1 MPSSA
6 VRTFTDPDQYAA
18 SIRGGE
24 VELTVAARGN
34 FHAKLIRIDL
44 HCLWMQR
51 FADNLPRII
60 HSAHVPG
67 RASVKFRTAPGPS
80 FFAASLEIHST
91 NLVRHSPADNY
102 HQRSS
107 GSVHFGT
114 MSLPV
119 EDMAALGETMAGA
132 DLTPPR
138 DTMLIT
144 PPPSA
149 MAKLQRLHAAAGN
162 LAETAPEILA
172 NADAARGLE
181 QALIEALVGCL
192 ADRAGRRKNSLAQGQ
207 HAIVMRRFRGVVE
220 ENPEQP
226 LYIPEI
232 CKAIRVSQRT
242 LRMCCQE
249 HLGMAPKRYLVLRR
263 MGLVRRAVCR
273 ATPDA
278 TSVTAIATRYGFWDL
293 GRFAAHY
300 QALFGESPSATLY
313 RRSA

>member
-6 VRTFTDPDQYAA
+6 VRTFTDPDEYAA
-18 SIRGGE
+18 WIRGGE
-24 VELTVAARGN
+24 VELTVAARGD

-91 NLVRHSPADNY
+91 NLVRHSLADNY

-107 GSVHFGT
+107 GAAHFGT

-119 EDMAALGETMAGA
+119 EDMAALGETMAGT

-149 MAKLQRLHAAAGN
+149 VAKLQRLHAAAGD
-162 LAETAPEILA
+162 LAKKAPEILA
-172 NADAARGLE
+172 NPDAAHGLE
-181 QALIEALVGCL
+181 QALVEALVGCF
-192 ADRAGRRKNSLAQGQ
+192 AERDRRRENSLAQGQ
-207 HAIVMRRFRGVVE
+207 HAIVMRRFRRVVE
-220 ENPEQP
+220 ESPTVP
-226 LYIPEI
+226 LFIPEI
-232 CKAIRVSQRT
+232 CKVIRVSERT
-242 LRMCCQE
+242 LRVCCQE
-249 HLGMAPKRYLVLRR
+249 HLGMAPKRYLLLRR
-263 MGLVRRAVCR
+263 MGLVRRALRR
-273 ATPDA
+273 AAPDA
-278 TSVTAIATRYGFWDL
+278 RSVTAIATRHGFWEL
-293 GRFAAHY
+293 GRFATHY

>member
-6 VRTFTDPDQYAA
+6 VRTFNDPDEYAA
-18 SIRGGE
+18 AILGGE
-24 VELTVAARGN
+24 VELTVAARGD

-51 FADNLPRII
+51 FADNLPRVI

-80 FFAASLEIHST
+80 FFAASLEIRST
-91 NLVRHSPADNY
+91 NLVRHSLADNY

-107 GSVHFGT
+107 GAAHFGT

-149 MAKLQRLHAAAGN
+149 VAKLQRLHAAAGD
-162 LAETAPEILA
+162 LAKKAPEILA

-192 ADRAGRRKNSLAQGQ
+192 ADRDGRRKNNLAQGQ
-207 HAIVMRRFRGVVE
+207 HTMVMRRFRRVVE

-232 CKAIRVSQRT
+232 CRAIGVSQRT
-242 LRMCCQE
+242 LRMCCRE
-249 HLGMAPKRYLVLRR
+249 HLGMGPRRYLLLRR
-263 MGLVRRAVCR
+263 MGLARRALR
-273 ATPDA
+273 HAAPDA
-278 TSVTAIATRYGFWDL
+278 TSVTAIGTRYGFWEL
-293 GRFAAHY
+293 GRFAVEY

-313 RRSA
+313 RRAA

>member
-6 VRTFTDPDQYAA
+6 VRTFTDPDEYAA
-18 SIRGGE
+18 AIRGGE
-24 VELTVAARGN
+24 VELTVAARGD

-51 FADNLPRII
+51 FADNLPRVI

-107 GSVHFGT
+107 GSAHFGT

-138 DTMLIT
+138 YTMLIT
-144 PPPSA
+144 PHLLRWRSSSGCTRPLGISQKTPRKFSPIQMPLMVSSRPWSKPWSA
-149 MAKLQRLHAAAGN
+149 A
-162 LAETAPEILA
+162 
-172 NADAARGLE
+172 
-181 QALIEALVGCL
+181 
-192 ADRAGRRKNSLAQGQ
+192 
-207 HAIVMRRFRGVVE
+207 
-220 ENPEQP
+220 
-226 LYIPEI
+226 
-232 CKAIRVSQRT
+232 
-242 LRMCCQE
+242 
-249 HLGMAPKRYLVLRR
+249 
-263 MGLVRRAVCR
+263 
-273 ATPDA
+273 
-278 TSVTAIATRYGFWDL
+278 
-293 GRFAAHY
+293 
-300 QALFGESPSATLY
+300 SPSATAAA
-313 RRSA
+313 RTVWRKGSTRS